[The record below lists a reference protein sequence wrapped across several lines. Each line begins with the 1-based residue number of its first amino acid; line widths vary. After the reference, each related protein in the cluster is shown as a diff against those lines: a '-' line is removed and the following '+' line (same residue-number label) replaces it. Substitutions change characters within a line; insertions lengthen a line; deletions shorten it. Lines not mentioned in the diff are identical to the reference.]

1 VRNFKNREQ
10 KRLRTIG
17 TVLAAAILL
26 APGGWAELKQLRPGW
41 NLFSPQQDVQIGKEA
56 ASQMERKLPVVHNR
70 DLDNYLNVILRKLEK
85 SSYART
91 LVREGERGEMFP
103 FQIRAVYDKNINAFS
118 LPGGPIFVNTA
129 VIQSAENEA
138 QLAGVIAHEMSHV
151 VLRHSTNQASKRNL
165 VALPAV
171 LASALVGNSLLGQL
185 TQVGISFTA
194 NSALLKFSRTDEAE
208 ADYNGAEIMA
218 DAGYNP
224 LELARFFEIL
234 EAKSGRQGT
243 LVQFLSD
250 HPNPGNRVSA
260 LNDELR
266 QMPRR
271 AYVEEETGQ
280 FARVQELV
288 RHLQPPEASRR
299 SDEEEGPVAPSA
311 RSRPSGQLRS
321 YAGQSFT
328 LTYPENWQ
336 VYVGQRANS
345 VTIAPREGLVKGPS
359 GQASVGYGIEANY
372 YTSPGHRTELERD
385 TQALIAQFQQSNTG
399 MHIGRAA
406 RSIEVARQ
414 PALLSTLYSKSPF
427 GGGQEVDALVTV
439 VRPEGLFY
447 IVFIAPQDEFDAVQ
461 VTFEE
466 ILRSVQFK

>member
-1 VRNFKNREQ
+1 MRNFKNREQ
-10 KRLRTIG
+10 KRVRTIG

-41 NLFSPQQDVQIGKEA
+41 NLFTPQQDVQVGKEA
-56 ASQMERKLPVVHNR
+56 AGQMERKLPVVHNR
-70 DLDNYLNVILRKLEK
+70 DLDSYLNVILRKLEK
-85 SSYART
+85 SPYART

-171 LASALVGNSLLGQL
+171 LASMLVGNSLLGQL
-185 TQVGISFTA
+185 TQIGISFTA

-234 EAKSGRQGT
+234 EAKTSRQGT
-243 LVQFLSD
+243 LPQFLSD
-250 HPNPGNRVSA
+250 HPNPGNRA
-260 LNDELR
+260 ATMNDEIR

-288 RHLQPPEASRR
+288 RHLQPPEALQR
-299 SDEEEGPVAPSA
+299 SDGDEGPISPPRSA
-311 RSRPSGQLRS
+311 RPTSQLRP
-321 YAGQSFT
+321 YTGQSFA
-328 LTYPENWQ
+328 LAYPDNWQ
-336 VYVGQRANS
+336 VYAGRHADS
-345 VTIAPREGLVKGPS
+345 VTIAPREGLVKGAS
-359 GQASVGYGIEANY
+359 GQASVGYGLEVSY
-372 YTSPGHRTELERD
+372 YALPGNRTDLDRE
-385 TQALIAQFQQSNTG
+385 TQALIAHLQQSNAG
-399 MHIGRAA
+399 MHVGRAA

-427 GGGQEVDALVTV
+427 GGDQEVDALLTV

-447 IVFIAPQDEFDAVQ
+447 IVFIAPQGEFDAVQ
-461 VTFEE
+461 GIFEE
-466 ILRSVQFK
+466 ILRSVQFR